1 MKFIVLLSIF
11 ISSISYS
18 NPITAENEKIVSNIY
33 SGKMYPLERINN
45 FKNIDKLY
53 PVHHIKPSSSPLK
66 LNENYINFDDFNFS
80 SNNKSYDIYDFISD
94 NYVVGLLVLKNNEI
108 LLEKYNFGF
117 TESDK
122 WMSMS
127 VAKSISSL
135 ILGMAIKDGKIKSE
149 NELISNYLPSL
160 KNTSYSDVTIKDLIT
175 MRSGIDWDETYTKV
189 SSDRRKML
197 TIQNKQE
204 PNSILPFMASL
215 KKSAPSGEKWNY
227 NTGDTQVVSE
237 LLINALEENLSV
249 YLQNKIWNVK
259 NGMESEA
266 TWWLDSPNGNEIGGS
281 GFSATLRDY
290 GRLGLFM
297 LNPNHINS
305 KILPTN
311 WIKKATTPQN
321 INGKIVDYGYLMR
334 TLSLETD
341 NDSYQARG
349 IYNQNI
355 IINPKNNLVFVIL
368 SAPSKP
374 KGANNIDTIDFV
386 KAVIDKVK

>member
-1 MKFIVLLSIF
+1 
-11 ISSISYS
+11 
-18 NPITAENEKIVSNIY
+18 
-33 SGKMYPLERINN
+33 MYPLERVEN
-45 FKNIDKLY
+45 FKNIHKLY
-53 PVHHIKPSSSPLK
+53 PVRNIKPSISPLK
-66 LNENYINFDDFNFS
+66 LNENHINFDDFNFS
-80 SNNKSYDIYDFISD
+80 SNNKIYDIYDFISD

-237 LLINALEENLSV
+237 LLTNALEENLSI

-386 KAVIDKVK
+386 KAVINKVK